1 MENLYGMTLAQL
13 QQVCMDVKLPKF
25 TAKQIADWL
34 YKKHITD
41 IDQMSNISVGN
52 RQKLKDGYSLGLTA
66 PIKETEST
74 DGTKKY
80 LFKTEQK
87 QYIESAFIPDNDR
100 ATLCVSSQAGCRTM
114 TL

>member
-1 MENLYGMTLAQL
+1 MTLAQL

-66 PIKETEST
+66 PI
-74 DGTKKY
+74 
-80 LFKTEQK
+80 
-87 QYIESAFIPDNDR
+87 DR
-100 ATLCVSSQAGCRTM
+100 KSVV
-114 TL
+114 